1 MLTCLG
7 KRLQPSESDTF
18 GATCLSAINTAEP
31 PKRATDRKSVYIET
45 FGCQMN
51 KSDSEHMLG
60 LLDDIGYAQIDDI
73 KEADLMILNTCAIR
87 ENAEDKVFSY
97 LGAWKKIKDR
107 RPGTLIAVGGCVAQD
122 EGSNL
127 LKRVP
132 YVDVVFGTHNLHRL
146 PDLVL
151 KARATSESVC
161 EVFQELPE
169 DLPEIPVIRQ
179 SDISAWVSV
188 IYGCDYNCTYCIV
201 PFVRGREKSRFA
213 DTIIDEVQELA
224 HAGYK
229 EVTLLG
235 QNVTAYGHDLDPKLH
250 LGHLIERIGKLE
262 QIKRIRFLTG
272 HPRDL
277 KVEDIDAVKNVESAC
292 EYFHLPIQSG
302 DNRTLR
308 RMARGYTVDFYKR
321 VIDRIRSKIP
331 DAAITSDII
340 VGFPGETEQ
349 EFMNSINLIEELQF
363 DAVNTAAYSPRPHT
377 PASDWEGQLSASEK
391 FERLRFI
398 NSVVSAVAHKINKGY
413 VGRRQEI
420 LVEGRSDR
428 HPERFMGRTRTNKI
442 VNFDGDVSM
451 IGQLV
456 DVEIITANPWAL
468 RGKL

>member
-1 MLTCLG
+1 
-7 KRLQPSESDTF
+7 
-18 GATCLSAINTAEP
+18 
-31 PKRATDRKSVYIET
+31 
-45 FGCQMN
+45 
-51 KSDSEHMLG
+51 MLG

-151 KARATSESVC
+151 KARATSRSVC

-321 VIDRIRSKIP
+321 VIDQIRSKIP
-331 DAAITSDII
+331 D
-340 VGFPGETEQ
+340 
-349 EFMNSINLIEELQF
+349 
-363 DAVNTAAYSPRPHT
+363 
-377 PASDWEGQLSASEK
+377 
-391 FERLRFI
+391 
-398 NSVVSAVAHKINKGY
+398 
-413 VGRRQEI
+413 
-420 LVEGRSDR
+420 
-428 HPERFMGRTRTNKI
+428 
-442 VNFDGDVSM
+442 
-451 IGQLV
+451 
-456 DVEIITANPWAL
+456 
-468 RGKL
+468 